1 MLSTNFSQPQIVK
14 ISVSITE
21 KQIDTACIEGKKK
34 VKRYIC
40 LTFRSCPISVT
51 VRGSMGNNDA
61 TVKERDREDETGMLS
76 DRQTDKSEKRDSVSH
91 SIFTLNVPFG
101 CLSAAV
107 HTEN

>member
-21 KQIDTACIEGKKK
+21 KQINTACIEGKKKK

-40 LTFRSCPISVT
+40 LTFRSCLISVT

-61 TVKERDREDETGMLS
+61 TVKERDSEDETGMLS
-76 DRQTDKSEKRDSVSH
+76 DRQKTKVKRETQSH
-91 SIFTLNVPFG
+91 T
-101 CLSAAV
+101 
-107 HTEN
+107 